1 MEPDEEVIERALEKA
16 EEAARRVIEN
26 ALGPRALNYNLQL
39 STIYDSQGVVRLIVD
54 ISITRPRAHKGILDE
69 VIEAAIA
76 VAERVFEA
84 EINKAVGK
92 GASRG
97 AEKR

>member
-1 MEPDEEVIERALEKA
+1 M
-16 EEAARRVIEN
+16 
-26 ALGPRALNYNLQL
+26 
-39 STIYDSQGVVRLIVD
+39 VRLIVD